1 MKAFIVGSLGLSVKR
16 GKRVQLLK
24 SFFFKLNFFIQGFG
38 WIEG

>member
-1 MKAFIVGSLGLSVKR
+1 MKAFIVSSWGLSVKR

-24 SFFFKLNFFIQGFG
+24 SLFFKLDCLIQGYI

>member
-1 MKAFIVGSLGLSVKR
+1 MQAFIGGFLRFECKK

-24 SFFFKLNFFIQGFG
+24 SFFFQLNFLIQGYG

>member
-24 SFFFKLNFFIQGFG
+24 SFFCKLYCLIRGYG